1 MGSPIPEASPPISLA
16 TQHGHLLRRYPNSRI
31 TRGRERLMWSGGL
44 TPAEYSATYEL
55 LIDHQIGKS
64 PLVYVV
70 RPRLQV
76 VQGQALPHVY
86 SLNTLCLFLGN
97 REWHDSIPIADTLV
111 PWASE
116 WLLFYE
122 LWLATGGEW
131 LGEGEH
137 PPPGPLD
144 RRARRRSGRQN
155 TSSLKRLTLAL
166 QLVYGVHTDL
176 EELLFNAKLGS
187 NLPGPETLA
196 RLHDLAGG
204 RASGGFS

>member
-1 MGSPIPEASPPISLA
+1 MGSPIPNASPPISLA
-16 TQHGHLLRRYPNSRI
+16 AQQGHLLRRYPNSRVV
-31 TRGRERLMWSGGL
+31 RGRERLVWSGGL
-44 TPAEYSATYEL
+44 TPTEYSATYEV

-64 PLVYVV
+64 PLVYVA
-70 RPRLQV
+70 RPRLRLV
-76 VQGQALPHVY
+76 DGQALPHVY
-86 SLNTLCLFLGN
+86 PLNTLCLFLGN

-137 PPPGPLD
+137 PLPGPLD

-176 EELLFNAKLGS
+176 EKLLFNAKLGS
-187 NLPGPETLA
+187 NLPGPETLT